1 MRLKIDFGWSKMK
14 NKSYMNILP
23 FVNGSGSKSDSK
35 ATYSAV
41 VINKDVSL
49 MMMCSGS

>member
-1 MRLKIDFGWSKMK
+1 MPKEAPPI
-14 NKSYMNILP
+14 MNILP
-23 FVNGSGSKSDSK
+23 FVTGSGSKSDSK
-35 ATYSAV
+35 TTYSAV